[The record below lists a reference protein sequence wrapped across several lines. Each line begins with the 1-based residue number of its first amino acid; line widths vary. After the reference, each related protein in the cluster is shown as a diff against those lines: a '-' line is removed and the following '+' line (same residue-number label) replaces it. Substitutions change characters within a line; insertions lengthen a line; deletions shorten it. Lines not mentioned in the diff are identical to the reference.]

1 MESQPLARL
10 GLSSAALKAAV
21 LAELDQRRLGEDAE
35 VIASAVAD
43 AIDANNQELFRQL
56 RHLLSV
62 EADDVVAVVGPEPAE
77 EDG

>member
-21 LAELDQRRLGEDAE
+21 LTELEEGGVEADAE

-43 AIDANNQELFRQL
+43 ALDANNQELFRQL
-56 RHLLSV
+56 RRLLRP
-62 EADDVVAVVGPEPAE
+62 EPEEVVGVIGPEPDPEA
-77 EDG
+77 